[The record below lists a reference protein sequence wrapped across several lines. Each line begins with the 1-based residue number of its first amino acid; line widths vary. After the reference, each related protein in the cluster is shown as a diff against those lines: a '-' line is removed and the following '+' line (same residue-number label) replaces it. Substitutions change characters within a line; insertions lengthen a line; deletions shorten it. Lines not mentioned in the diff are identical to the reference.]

1 MTHSETKNALLVY
14 DGHFFRICRRYYRY
28 SASPKLWLNIRA
40 LGTYL
45 QTVLAEELGP
55 TYRGLTRIV
64 EQHLYIGQQSH
75 EHLSEAAIYEWLEYY
90 SALSQAEV
98 TLHGRRAH
106 LNGEG
111 ALVEKGVDLELAL
124 DTFCRAV
131 VLNPEIDVVILV
143 TGDADFVPLIQQLA
157 RYKKETLVVGFEF
170 TGSYPDGSVFNA
182 GVSAELKRAATWY
195 LDLGHE
201 IQSRGK
207 SEKMRALFAPDQ
219 PPARALT
226 TTVPAISE
234 ALPRLVGTVVPLPVG
249 ERGEKRNFA
258 FLVDSAGINRYF
270 RAEDLNGFS
279 YPELTPGL
287 RVEYTPCYGSQGRP
301 AAKNVTLELGP

>member
-1 MTHSETKNALLVY
+1 MTHSETKNAILVY
-14 DGHFFRICRRYYRY
+14 DGNFFRICRRYYRY

-45 QTVLAEELGP
+45 QTVLADELGS

-75 EHLSEAAIYEWLEYY
+75 EQLSEAAIWEWAEYY

-106 LNGEG
+106 LNGDG
-111 ALVEKGVDLELAL
+111 GLVEKGVDLELAL

-131 VLNPEIDVVILV
+131 VLSPEIDVVILV

-170 TGSYPDGSVFNA
+170 TGCYPDGSVFNA

-207 SEKMRALFAPDQ
+207 SEKMRGLFAADQ

-226 TTVPAISE
+226 TTAPATE
-234 ALPRLVGTVVPLPVG
+234 APARLVGTVVPLPVG

-258 FLVDSAGINRYF
+258 FLVDSAGINRF
-270 RAEDLNGFS
+270 FHADDLNGFS
-279 YPELTPGL
+279 YPELTAGL
-287 RVEYTPCYGSQGRP
+287 RVVYTPILSERGP
-301 AAKNVTLELGP
+301 AAKNVTLEPSL

>member
-28 SASPKLWLNIRA
+28 SASPKLWLNVRA

-45 QTVLAEELGP
+45 QMVLADELGP

-75 EHLSEAAIYEWLEYY
+75 EHLSETAIYEWAEYY

-98 TLHGRRAH
+98 TVHGRRAH

-111 ALVEKGVDLELAL
+111 GLVEKGVDLELAL

-234 ALPRLVGTVVPLPVG
+234 ASIRQVGTVVPLPVG
-249 ERGEKRNFA
+249 ERGERRNFA

-270 RAEDLNGFS
+270 RADDLNGLS
-279 YPELTPGL
+279 YSELTPGL
-287 RVEYTPCYGSQGRP
+287 RVIYTPCYGSQGRL
-301 AAKNVTLELGP
+301 AAKNVTLETGL

>member
-40 LGTYL
+40 LGNYL

-111 ALVEKGVDLELAL
+111 GLVEKGVDLELAL

-219 PPARALT
+219 PPVRALT
-226 TTVPAISE
+226 TTVPAIIE
-234 ALPRLVGTVVPLPVG
+234 APIRQVGTVVPLPVG
-249 ERGEKRNFA
+249 ERGERRNFA

-270 RAEDLNGFS
+270 RADDLHGFS
-279 YPELTPGL
+279 YSELTPGL
-287 RVEYTPCYGSQGRP
+287 RVVYTPILSERGP
-301 AAKNVTLELGP
+301 AAKNVTLEPGP